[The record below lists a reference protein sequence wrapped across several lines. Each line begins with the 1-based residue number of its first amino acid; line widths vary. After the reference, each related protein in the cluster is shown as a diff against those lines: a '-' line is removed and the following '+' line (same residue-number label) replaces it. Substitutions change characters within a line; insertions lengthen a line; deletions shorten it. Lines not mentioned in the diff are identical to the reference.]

1 MVHPKTKFPDYE
13 KLIPNSSSTQSL
25 VDRKAFMESIKAASI
40 FARDGSGI
48 IKLIMDKSSKKISI
62 LSNAEEIGDLEND
75 IDADINGDESKVA
88 FNSRFLQDVVGVL
101 GSDVIK
107 IDSSSP
113 SSPGVFTE
121 KSDGNSN
128 YRHVI
133 MPMFVQW

>member
-1 MVHPKTKFPDYE
+1 
-13 KLIPNSSSTQSL
+13 
-25 VDRKAFMESIKAASI
+25 
-40 FARDGSGI
+40 
-48 IKLIMDKSSKKISI
+48 MDKSSKKISI
-62 LSNAEEIGDLEND
+62 HSNAEEIGDLEND

-101 GSDVIK
+101 NSDIIK

>member
-1 MVHPKTKFPDYE
+1 
-13 KLIPNSSSTQSL
+13 
-25 VDRKAFMESIKAASI
+25 MESVRAASI

-48 IKLIMDKSSKKISI
+48 IKLVIDNGSKKISV

-75 IDADINGDESKVA
+75 IDADIHGEESKVA
-88 FNSRFLQDVVGVL
+88 FNSRFLQDVVSAL
-101 GSDVIK
+101 DADI
-107 IDSSSP
+107 IRLDTSSP

-121 KSDGNSN
+121 KSDGDSGGSTT